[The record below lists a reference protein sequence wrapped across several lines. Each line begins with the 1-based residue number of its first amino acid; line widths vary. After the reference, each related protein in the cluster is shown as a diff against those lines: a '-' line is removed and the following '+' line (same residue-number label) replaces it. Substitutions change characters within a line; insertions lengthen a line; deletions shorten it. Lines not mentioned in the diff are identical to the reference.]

1 MRVYVSACISVIK
14 EGRPGRESEGE
25 GRGRRERTWREMER
39 NRGRGGRER
48 ERSARE
54 EEENGRAG
62 RESREGEEGGGRNL
76 KEGGKGRGGKRKK
89 RWESRRGRERAAAN
103 TCKMWEQMVWSSMRS
118 VAAPRTM
125 ARLGPSTSRISGAIS
140 GHACICKRGPPRSG
154 FSY

>member
-76 KEGGKGRGGKRKK
+76 KEGGKGRGGS
-89 RWESRRGRERAAAN
+89 RWSGHRCAAWLLPGQWQGWARPPRVSAGQSPG
-103 TCKMWEQMVWSSMRS
+103 TPASAS
-118 VAAPRTM
+118 VAHPAQASP
-125 ARLGPSTSRISGAIS
+125 ISMGQ
-140 GHACICKRGPPRSG
+140 
-154 FSY
+154 